1 MKTETDCQNELVSAL
16 SRAGIVAHYQDS
28 AYKKN
33 KALKEAL
40 KGASKSVTKS
50 GTGKPDGVVFSD
62 ESCQKPIAII
72 EVKGEGNFAQARDEA
87 HQYVRAVATSKCFV
101 PLAIGYDG
109 AELSID
115 FYDETTDLFTPC
127 LLGNG
132 QSFMDRFGQNRCWP
146 TSDELLSVSRS
157 SDGQLREH
165 ISVLEEAF
173 TRDFILQINDTMQV
187 SSVPVIDRVVI
198 FTAFLVACRSDV
210 FRSAMKSDKITVN
223 HIGRQTLAGF
233 EALVEEVEDEEV
245 RAGLEGFKTFIKPKL
260 IAPGK
265 GEESNAALAIY
276 RMVRDDI
283 PTLCAKHKKDVDD
296 LINALNASM
305 FNLVDVYEAFQAYA
319 PDNDLGQ
326 YFTPRHIVRAMIRLV
341 EQFRGRKLDETD
353 IIYDPACGVGGFLVG
368 ALERVAESKH
378 GNDRSL
384 VKQAFGARLLGCEPA
399 AEIIQVARINL
410 WMHGDGTSGIYKDS
424 SLERD
429 HLPGKG
435 KGTKPGDNGLDKPSP
450 LGHPIY
456 RAMENLRAKGVS
468 DPRPTVVLMNPPFPT
483 KKKSYHAF
491 EFVEHALGQ
500 LAEGGWLCAVVPATT
515 IVVEDKA
522 HVAFRKR
529 VLQHAQ
535 VAAVIG
541 MPADLFAPGASVNTY
556 LLLLQK
562 QATGHQANRSVL
574 FARCPDDGYAM
585 DKSTQR
591 RTAPKTEASKLAKR
605 WTKDGDFG
613 GHLADLLAYNKPDQ
627 VEGDWWVKLHKE
639 SGVDVHRHALS
650 ANLPKDT
657 IDKGS
662 EWSPEKFINDE
673 VNADELLRLAN
684 RIYAEAQAFQL
695 VKTAG
700 GIW

>member
-1 MKTETDCQNELVSAL
+1 MKTETECEIELVASLSAL
-16 SRAGIVAHYQDS
+16 GVAAHYQDS

-33 KALKEAL
+33 KALKSAL
-40 KGASKSVTKS
+40 KGASKSAGKS
-50 GTGKPDGVVFSD
+50 GTGKPDGVIFSD
-62 ESCQKPIAII
+62 ASCDKPIALI
-72 EVKGEGNFAQARDEA
+72 EVKGEGDFFQARMEA
-87 HQYVRAVATSKCFV
+87 QGYVRAVATAKCFV

-109 AELSID
+109 AQLSVD
-115 FYDETTDLFTPC
+115 FYDETTNTFTPC
-127 LLGNG
+127 LLANG
-132 QSFMDRFGQNRCWP
+132 LAFMDRFSQSRCWP
-146 TSDELLSVSRS
+146 TESELLAASRS
-157 SDGQLREH
+157 SDGQLREN
-165 ISVLEEAF
+165 ISVLEEDF

-187 SSVPVIDRVVI
+187 ASVPVIDRVVI

-210 FRSAMKSDKITVN
+210 FRSAIKTETITAN
-223 HIGRQTLAGF
+223 RIGRQTLAGF
-233 EALVEEVEDEEV
+233 EALVEEVDDEEV
-245 RAGLEGFKTFIKPKL
+245 RAGLEGFTAFIKPKL

-265 GEESNAALAIY
+265 GEESNAAVAIY
-276 RMVRDDI
+276 RIVKDDI
-283 PTLCAKHKKDVDD
+283 PALCAKHKKDVDD
-296 LINALNASM
+296 LINALNSSM

-319 PDNDLGQ
+319 PENDLGQ
-326 YFTPRHIVRAMIRLV
+326 YFTPRHVVRAMIRLV
-341 EQFRGRKLDETD
+341 EQFRGRKLNETD
-353 IIYDPACGVGGFLVG
+353 IVYDPACGVGGFLVG

-378 GNDRSL
+378 GKERVL
-384 VKQAFGARLLGCEPA
+384 VKQAFGSRLLGCEPA

-410 WMHGDGTSGIYKDS
+410 WMHGDGTSGIFKDS

-435 KGTKPGDNGLDKPSP
+435 KGTKPGDNGLDKATPAT
-450 LGHPIY
+450 HPIHK
-456 RAMENLRAKGVS
+456 AMAALQAKGIS
-468 DPRPTVVLMNPPFPT
+468 DQKPTVVLMNPPFPT

-491 EFVEHALGQ
+491 EFVEHALSH
-500 LAEGGWLCAVVPATT
+500 LREGGWLCAVVPATT
-515 IVVEDKA
+515 IVSEDKA

-529 VLQHAQ
+529 LLQHSQ
-535 VAAVIG
+535 LAAVIG

-591 RTAPKTEASKLAKR
+591 RVAPKSEAGKALRR

-613 GHLADLLAYNKPDQ
+613 GHLADLLAYNKLTQ
-627 VEGDWWVKLHKE
+627 TQGDWWVKLHKE
-639 SGVDVHRHALS
+639 GGVDVHRHALS

-657 IDKGS
+657 IENGS
-662 EWSPEKFINDE
+662 EWSPEKFINDQ
-673 VNADELLRLAN
+673 VDSSELLRLAN
-684 RIYAEAQAFQL
+684 RIYAEAQAYEL